1 MDQFID
7 RLFVK
12 AKEGNQGAEEEL
24 FQYLLVRFAAITR
37 RRIWEAKCR
46 EDVVQEALQI
56 VLEKY
61 KTDASIRSFGGWAYG
76 VLDFTIVHYAERKT
90 KEGKLFVESPETNQG
105 SESWCEQS
113 DPLLKKRLMDCLAQV
128 IKRYP
133 RFAPILDLLLEE
145 WKPNEISRELR
156 IKPNNLYVILYR
168 ARRLLENCLEKGRI

>member
-1 MDQFID
+1 MDRLVD
-7 RLFVK
+7 RLFAK
-12 AKEGNQGAEEEL
+12 AKEGNQGAQEEL
-24 FQYLLVRFAAITR
+24 FQCLRERFAAIAR
-37 RRIWEAKCR
+37 RRIWEPKSR
-46 EDVVQEALQI
+46 EDVVHEALQI

-76 VLDFTIVHYAERKT
+76 VLDFTIIHYAERKT
-90 KEGKLFVESPETNQG
+90 KEGKLFVEPSETNRG
-105 SESWCEQS
+105 PEPRCEQS
-113 DPLLKKRLMDCLAQV
+113 DPLLKKRLMDCLVQV